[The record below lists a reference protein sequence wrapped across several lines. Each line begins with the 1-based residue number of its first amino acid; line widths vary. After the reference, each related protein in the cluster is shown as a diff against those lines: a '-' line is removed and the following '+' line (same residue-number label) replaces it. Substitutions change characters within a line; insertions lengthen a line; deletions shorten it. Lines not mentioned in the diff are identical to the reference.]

1 MYSAT
6 YNSIILIFCRTCIL
20 IGIKVNSPMGV
31 VTAHAMLLQCSAD
44 LQARAPMTNMKTFN
58 GKWGC
63 LYCLCPGSTTPSDR
77 LHRFW
82 PYDPS
87 GGARSPESFL
97 DDGKQAL
104 VNADG
109 AGVSLSA
116 LIHCTCM
123 HV

>member
-1 MYSAT
+1 
-6 YNSIILIFCRTCIL
+6 
-20 IGIKVNSPMGV
+20 MGV

-44 LQARAPMTNMKTFN
+44 LLVRGSMTNMKSFN

-63 LYCLCPGSTTPSDR
+63 LYCLCPGSTTPSYC

-87 GGARSPESFL
+87 GGVRSPESFR

-104 VNADG
+104 INADG
-109 AGVSLSA
+109 DGVFPL
-116 LIHCTCM
+116 LHLHLVVIDDCM
-123 HV
+123 HRLMESKVRLC